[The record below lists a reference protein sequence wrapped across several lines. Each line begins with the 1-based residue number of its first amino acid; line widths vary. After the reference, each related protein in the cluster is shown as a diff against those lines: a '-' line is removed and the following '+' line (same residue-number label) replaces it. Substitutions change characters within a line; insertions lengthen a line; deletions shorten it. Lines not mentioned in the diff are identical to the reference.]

1 MGNDIESAQRAEK
14 RTLIRS
20 FALFVHRNCIRPHS
34 DVEDVR
40 RKELILN
47 ILLVSTIVLSTTLF
61 AIATYDSIII
71 EDYSGVF
78 PLALFVWVALFVA
91 LLSIS
96 RMGYVQIS
104 SYGLI
109 ILFLLPV
116 LYTMIRYGAVIPEL
130 VLMSALLIVIASILI
145 GTRFS
150 FFLAAY
156 LGLGIVLIHY
166 AHIVNLIIPI
176 SEWRNSEWSVI
187 ADAVPLAA
195 TLFVIAIVSWLSNR
209 EIEKSLRR
217 ARTSEAELKLERDSL
232 EQKVEERTRELKQAQ
247 MEQMAQLY
255 RFAEFGKMSSGYFH
269 DIANPLTAVSL
280 SLEQM
285 KEGGYQK
292 LSDARVH
299 FERALGAT
307 KRMEAYISA
316 VRKQIQQREELED
329 FSPSE
334 EVRQLIDI
342 FGYKARKACVVIR
355 SRLDAQVRLFGNTL
369 KFNQV
374 VMNLV
379 NNAIDSYEGAGVPK
393 EDREVVIILRK
404 EDAYVELTVKDYG
417 AGIRRED
424 LNRIFEPFFTTKSA
438 REGIGIGLATVKDI
452 VKKDFVGSLRVES
465 KLGKGSEFT
474 VFFPLNVA
482 HSATEEYGTTD
493 R

>member
-1 MGNDIESAQRAEK
+1 MNHVPQNIP
-14 RTLIRS
+14 IRS
-20 FALFVHRNCIRPHS
+20 FALFIYQS
-34 DVEDVR
+34 FVEPRSVSEDSKRV
-40 RKELILN
+40 ELILN
-47 ILLVSTIVLSTTLF
+47 ILLISIIVLSFILF
-61 AIATYDSIII
+61 DIGLLSRVIHGSSFTGI
-71 EDYSGVF
+71 V
-78 PLALFVWVALFVA
+78 PVALFLWVVCFVI
-91 LLSIS
+91 LLYLS
-96 RMGYVQIS
+96 RRGYVTVS

-109 ILFLLPV
+109 LLLFLPATYSMV
-116 LYTMIRYGAVIPEL
+116 TYGVVVPQL
-130 VLMSALLIVIASILI
+130 VLMQALLIVIASILL
-145 GTRFS
+145 GTRVSFVFS
-150 FFLAAY
+150 
-156 LGLGIVLIHY
+156 GIVGATMLLIH
-166 AHIVNLIIPI
+166 NLHRTNVITPI
-176 SEWRNSEWSVI
+176 SDWRQSDIEVFI
-187 ADAVPLAA
+187 DILPLAA

-292 LSDARVH
+292 LSDTRMH
-299 FERALGAT
+299 FERALCAT